1 MAAGDRRGVRRSQI
15 AREIGERGGRWTLN
29 PELNLFLKKIKNIP
43 SLQSSSGYMRGLET
57 LTAWVHQN
65 ITK

>member
-1 MAAGDRRGVRRSQI
+1 MDP
-15 AREIGERGGRWTLN
+15 E

-57 LTAWVHQN
+57 LTAWVH
-65 ITK
+65 